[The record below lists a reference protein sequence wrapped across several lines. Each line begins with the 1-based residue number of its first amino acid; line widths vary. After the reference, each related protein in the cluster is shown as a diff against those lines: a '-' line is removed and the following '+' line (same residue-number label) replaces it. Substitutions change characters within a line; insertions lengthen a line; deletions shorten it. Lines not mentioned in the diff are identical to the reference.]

1 VEETTQPDDR
11 YSSRVDEPEA
21 PVAEDKPFEDGWLH
35 DEDDPSED

>member
-1 VEETTQPDDR
+1 VDETTQPDDR

-21 PVAEDKPFEDGWLH
+21 QVAEDEPENGWLH